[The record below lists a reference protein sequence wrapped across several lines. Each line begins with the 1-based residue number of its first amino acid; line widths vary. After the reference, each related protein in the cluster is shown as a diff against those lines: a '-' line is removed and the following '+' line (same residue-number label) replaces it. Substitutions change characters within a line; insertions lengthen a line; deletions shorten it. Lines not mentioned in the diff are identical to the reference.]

1 MTAQPPIRLLLVD
14 DHALVR
20 EPLAE
25 LLNRQPGIMVV
36 GQTSTLAEARALLAA
51 GMDVNVALVDLD
63 LPDGH
68 GADLVRD
75 LRQYTPE
82 ALAIVLTASRDQ
94 REYARA
100 VAAGAVGVLH
110 KSVALQQLIEAI
122 RRAYAGEVLISRDE
136 ALALKKDAAQA
147 AEEERQARA
156 ALQTLTSRERE
167 ILEALAEGLDNE
179 AIAERLG
186 ISERTVRN
194 HVVALLDKLGV
205 ESRLQAVVLAAR
217 HGAVRFR

>member
-1 MTAQPPIRLLLVD
+1 MTEQPPIRLVLID
-14 DHALVR
+14 DHAAIR
-20 EPLAE
+20 EPLAT
-25 LLNRQPGIMVV
+25 LLNREPDMTVV
-36 GQTSTLAEARALLAA
+36 GEAGTVAETRGLLDR
-51 GMDVNVALVDLD
+51 GLGVDVALIDLD
-63 LPDGH
+63 LPDGD
-68 GADLVRD
+68 GVELIREVRH
-75 LRQYTPE
+75 RNPHAV
-82 ALAIVLTASRDQ
+82 ALVLTASRDQ

-110 KSVALQQLIEAI
+110 KSVALQQLIETI
-122 RRAYAGEVLISRDE
+122 RRAHAGEVLISRDE
-136 ALALKKDAAQA
+136 ALALRKDAAQA

-167 ILEALAEGLDNE
+167 ILKALAEGLDNE